1 MCEAD
6 EEHLGTAPKVSTK
19 GADRQAA
26 IGRAGLKPAAG
37 RAGISESA
45 AARGHGDWR
54 PRPP

>member
-1 MCEAD
+1 MCEAG

-37 RAGISESA
+37 RAGISENA

-54 PRPP
+54 PRPL